1 MRINYAHLRERST
14 SGGWIDFAVFEAH
27 AANGT
32 DSGNAQ
38 VLARLTAKARA
49 AGQKIDQSVRQALKR
64 HCLSWFPNEPTAW
77 KTLDHAYGLR
87 SELLHEGRPSD
98 LDLLLAEQTRT
109 ISTYLRAIYEKEF
122 GLSLRA
128 PTHTA

>member
-32 DSGNAQ
+32 DSGNAH

-49 AGQKIDQSVRQALKR
+49 AGQKIDQSALAFQEHGRIKFYGDR
-64 HCLSWFPNEPTAW
+64 KLVEYLSKAGVPRW
-77 KTLDHAYGLR
+77 
-87 SELLHEGRPSD
+87 
-98 LDLLLAEQTRT
+98 
-109 ISTYLRAIYEKEF
+109 
-122 GLSLRA
+122 
-128 PTHTA
+128 THTIND